1 MKSVVIWSYVFDTL
15 TDDIN
20 CVFCQ
25 PDSVFPIKDEATANT
40 HAKIII
46 PIAVT
51 YSIWS
56 DVAGVF
62 IQGGTTKAS
71 FKYFDQI

>member
-1 MKSVVIWSYVFDTL
+1 MGKAS
-15 TDDIN
+15 
-20 CVFCQ
+20 
-25 PDSVFPIKDEATANT
+25 ANT
-40 HAKIII
+40 HAKRSI
-46 PIAVT
+46 PITVT

-71 FKYFDQI
+71 FKYFDEI